1 MMLQKRIHAEA
12 TQRQNES
19 ELQSDRR
26 ERELERIKDNLL
38 IGKPIL
44 RQARRLDA
52 EAIQATSCE
61 QFQRVHKKL
70 LKFERQS
77 MLNEDTRKNDK
88 PQLYANIRYLDHTL
102 FRGDLFK
109 AESKS
114 KLAMW
119 V

>member
-12 TQRQNES
+12 KQRQNES

-77 MLNEDTRKNDK
+77 MLNEDTRKNDN
-88 PQLYANIRYLDHTL
+88 PQLYANIRYMDQTV

-109 AESKS
+109 ESKS
-114 KLAMW
+114 KLAM
-119 V
+119 

>member
-52 EAIQATSCE
+52 EAIQATQSCE

-114 KLAMW
+114 KLAM
-119 V
+119 

>member
-1 MMLQKRIHAEA
+1 MMLHLQKRIHAEA
-12 TQRQNES
+12 SQRRSES
-19 ELQSDRR
+19 ELQSDLRQ
-26 ERELERIKDNLL
+26 RELERIKDNLL

-52 EAIQATSCE
+52 EAIQATKSCE

-77 MLNEDTRKNDK
+77 MLNEDTRKNDN
-88 PQLYANIRYLDHTL
+88 PQLYANIRYMDQTV

-109 AESKS
+109 ESKS
-114 KLAMW
+114 KLAM
-119 V
+119 